1 MTPQRFWDET
11 LAACQPEWIDDIRAQ
26 AVVAETRRSRALYN
40 TGTISEA
47 ACLYLRALCARFA
60 PAVAIEIGT
69 FIGTSTL
76 AIAAHAGRV
85 FTCDKDNDCLRST
98 KTITTYPRHRSTHML
113 ADLVHK
119 GIRASFFFFDGRIQ
133 IEDLRLIEM
142 LSLPGTVY
150 AFDDHEGEEKGVIN
164 VRRLW
169 PTLLGYTLIPPPPRV
184 GNLDSTTTIACL
196 VPA

>member
-1 MTPQRFWDET
+1 MTPQRFWSDT
-11 LAACQPEWIDDIRAQ
+11 VAYCQPDWIDEVRAQ
-26 AVVAETRRSRALYN
+26 AVQAESRRRLARYD

-69 FIGTSTL
+69 FIGSSTM

-85 FTCDKDNDCLRST
+85 FTCDKDNDCLAST
-98 KTITTYPRHRSTHML
+98 KRITTYPRRRSTQML
-113 ADLVHK
+113 ADLVNK

-133 IEDLRLIEM
+133 PDDLPLIGQ
-142 LSLPGTVY
+142 LSTPGCVY
-150 AFDDHEGEEKGVIN
+150 AFDDHEGQEKGVIN
-164 VRRLW
+164 VRRLG
-169 PTLLGYTLIPPPPRV
+169 PTLRGYALIPPPPHV
-184 GNLDSTTTIACL
+184 ADLTSTTTIACL